1 MTTVQKRY
9 AFYLLSVVFT
19 FSLLGCSGLEEHPAP
34 SEAAAKVILSE
45 DYQQF
50 QHCQALNAVMGY
62 GSFDTEARND
72 IRHQAAITHKA
83 NAVLL
88 DNVETFYQNERI
100 QNYLRTPIMKAPF
113 GTNKYYYEDAF
124 TLKATGTAYRCANGQ
139 AERSEG

>member
-1 MTTVQKRY
+1 MNVHI
-9 AFYLLSVVFT
+9 VVTQLTIYHF
-19 FSLLGCSGLEEHPAP
+19 LVAP
-34 SEAAAKVILSE
+34 
-45 DYQQF
+45 
-50 QHCQALNAVMGY
+50 
-62 GSFDTEARND
+62 T
-72 IRHQAAITHKA
+72 ITHEA